1 MTINQY
7 CKNIRENVLKMS
19 LLEVANN
26 DKALYQNL
34 WQFEH
39 GNNNRFA
46 NIYYY
51 FNLLDKDYRHIF
63 KTTIWE
69 LLTWE

>member
-7 CKNIRENVLKMS
+7 CKNIRVNILKKS
-19 LLEVANN
+19 LKEVANN
-26 DKALYQNL
+26 DMTLYQNL

-39 GNNNRFA
+39 GNNKKFS

-51 FNLLDKDYRHIF
+51 FNLLDNEYKKIF

>member
-7 CKNIRENVLKMS
+7 CKNIREHVLKMS

-26 DKALYQNL
+26 DKSLYQNL

-39 GNNNRFA
+39 GNNNKFA

-51 FNLLDKDYRHIF
+51 FNLLDNDYKKTF

-69 LLTWE
+69 LLTWD